1 MFLFLY
7 AAGKLFFRIVG
18 HTDEDVD
25 QLFSRVSIQGNK
37 AIKTLD
43 LIHAEIHQSYHQ
55 ELMTTNLEN
64 IWEYR
69 SHPLECLV
77 QFT

>member
-1 MFLFLY
+1 MFLFLI

-43 LIHAEIHQSYHQ
+43 LIHAEIH
-55 ELMTTNLEN
+55 
-64 IWEYR
+64 
-69 SHPLECLV
+69 
-77 QFT
+77 